1 MLTYQS
7 FATPYVHLGIK
18 RIVVKEVGAMEF
30 LVMGLVHCY
39 HVLLPF
45 ENLNLEDF
53 NLTIEDI
60 SNFNLPHL
68 IRHLGA
74 TPDEASLPGDGHQG
88 PELPVYH
95 HRLVAVRVL
104 EYYVGD
110 PEQVNLNII

>member
-53 NLTIEDI
+53 NVTIEDI
-60 SNFNLPHL
+60 STFLTSS
-68 IRHLGA
+68 A
-74 TPDEASLPGDGHQG
+74 TSGPLLRKPPSL
-88 PELPVYH
+88 VT
-95 HRLVAVRVL
+95 ATRVL
-104 EYYVGD
+104 SSPSIITASSLSVF
-110 PEQVNLNII
+110 LNIMYGIQSMLT

>member
-53 NLTIEDI
+53 NVTVEDI
-60 SNFNLPHL
+60 
-68 IRHLGA
+68 
-74 TPDEASLPGDGHQG
+74 
-88 PELPVYH
+88 
-95 HRLVAVRVL
+95 
-104 EYYVGD
+104 
-110 PEQVNLNII
+110 